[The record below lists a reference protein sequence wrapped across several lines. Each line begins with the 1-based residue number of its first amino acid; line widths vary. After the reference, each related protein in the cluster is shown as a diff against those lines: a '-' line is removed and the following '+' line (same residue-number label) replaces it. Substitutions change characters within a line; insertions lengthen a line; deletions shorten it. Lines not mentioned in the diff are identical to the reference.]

1 MDTLTKSLGENQRAL
16 DELLG
21 VGRNYDVINRDL
33 YVGSRKGRLY
43 VIDGYG
49 DDGVIERI
57 ISFLLGRGGDLAA
70 DAVDM

>member
-1 MDTLTKSLGENQRAL
+1 MDTLTNSLSENQRTL
-16 DELLG
+16 DTLLG

-49 DDGVIERI
+49 DDRSEERRV
-57 ISFLLGRGGDLAA
+57 GKEC
-70 DAVDM
+70 M